1 MDERIKLK
9 INKRLESNIKI
20 LDIVRKY
27 CETYPDMR
35 FGQVLANLHIIEYDD
50 TQLHNVIDPFF
61 DESVDIINRIPKKYR
76 K

>member
-1 MDERIKLK
+1 MDPSIKNK

-20 LDIVRKY
+20 LEIIKNY
-27 CETYPDMR
+27 CEKYPEMR

-61 DESVDIINRIPKKYR
+61 DEPVDILNKIHKKY
-76 K
+76 KK

>member
-1 MDERIKLK
+1 MDERIKQK

-20 LDIVRKY
+20 LDIIRTY

-61 DESVDIINRIPKKYR
+61 DESVDIINRIPRKYKK
-76 K
+76 